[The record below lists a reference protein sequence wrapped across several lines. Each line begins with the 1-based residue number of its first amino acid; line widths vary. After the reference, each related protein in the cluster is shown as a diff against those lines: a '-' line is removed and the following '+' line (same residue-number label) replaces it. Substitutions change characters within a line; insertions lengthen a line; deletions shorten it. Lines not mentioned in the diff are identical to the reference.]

1 MNAKDKDKGSLTSN
15 KMFSCL
21 LSYILMQMQMALGI
35 QKTKRVCVV
44 CVCVCVC
51 GGVIVFEKNSQF
63 IFTIYVYG
71 INKAMYGEN

>member
-1 MNAKDKDKGSLTSN
+1 MPVKTFTYSDPNGTGGSR
-15 KMFSCL
+15 KQGGC
-21 LSYILMQMQMALGI
+21 
-35 QKTKRVCVV
+35 V
-44 CVCVCVC
+44 CVCVCVG